1 MKYYSAKKIR
11 EYIETHKDE
20 IKAVRCGMR
29 EDWMEE

>member
-20 IKAVRCGMR
+20 IKAVGY
-29 EDWMEE
+29 DWVEE